1 MTKQQ
6 MIALFITM
14 IITSALVSAATVGG
28 GIWYLNKSSES
39 SSSESSVSNFLENSP
54 LAFLTS
60 EQPAT
65 KGPRFHPLDKVV
77 LTIKGKKQTHFVML
91 ELAVETRRPERIKDI
106 DAYMPMIQNSLLKLF
121 SDKTFD
127 ELQQAGAIDTLQS
140 EVKETLLLA
149 FAKTD
154 FVRDI
159 DDVLLTKYVVQ

>member
-14 IITSALVSAATVGG
+14 IITSALVSAATVVG

-39 SSSESSVSNFLENSP
+39 SSSESSVSNFLEDSP

-140 EVKETLLLA
+140 EVKETLLFA

>member
-6 MIALFITM
+6 MIALFIAM
-14 IITSALVSAATVGG
+14 IITSALVSAATVVG

-39 SSSESSVSNFLENSP
+39 SSSESSVSTFLEDSP
-54 LAFLTS
+54 LAFLTA
-60 EQPAT
+60 EQPTT
-65 KGPRFHPLDKVV
+65 KGPSFHPLDKVV

-91 ELAVETRRPERIKDI
+91 ELAVETRRPERMKNI
-106 DAYMPMIQNSLLKLF
+106 DAYMPMVQNSLLKLF

-127 ELQQAGAIDTLQS
+127 ELQQTGAIDILQS
-140 EVKETLLLA
+140 EVKDTLLLA

-154 FVRDI
+154 IVRDI